1 MNNCDWKFSLIGFV
15 LMLLRY
21 AITVVIMKKK
31 KKKRKGQQ
39 RVIFTQVS
47 GFLPILYQFT
57 KLFTT
62 YFLRS

>member
-31 KKKRKGQQ
+31 KKERDSKG
-39 RVIFTQVS
+39 
-47 GFLPILYQFT
+47 
-57 KLFTT
+57 
-62 YFLRS
+62 

>member
-1 MNNCDWKFSLIGFV
+1 MNNCDWKFLLIGFV

-21 AITVVIMKKK
+21 AITVVIMKK

>member
-21 AITVVIMKKK
+21 AITVVIMKK

>member
-21 AITVVIMKKK
+21 AITVVIIKK

>member
-31 KKKRKGQQ
+31 KKNKCKAKGD
-39 RVIFTQVS
+39 I
-47 GFLPILYQFT
+47 
-57 KLFTT
+57 
-62 YFLRS
+62 